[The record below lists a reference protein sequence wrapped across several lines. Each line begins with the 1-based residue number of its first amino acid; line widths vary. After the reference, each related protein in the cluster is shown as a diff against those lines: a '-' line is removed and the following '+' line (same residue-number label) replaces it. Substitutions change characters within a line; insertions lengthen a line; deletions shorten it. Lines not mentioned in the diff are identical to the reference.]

1 LSQGVGRNVGLEWW
15 VQQEGRKRRLM
26 EIEIMS
32 SVANSENNA
41 GSYYYEKMMEGWVAR
56 AEMMMRT

>member
-1 LSQGVGRNVGLEWW
+1 
-15 VQQEGRKRRLM
+15 M